1 MFPEYRPYYYIDLN
15 AENSNTYHSE
25 NGNDSEAV
33 FVSDDGDAVFE
44 IPGRDVTVRISAEN
58 FSGISTVRQT
68 TTVTNKGREPVVVD
82 ALSAIYQCGIG
93 AGLPVTE
100 DRFVIHYAHT
110 AWQGE
115 AQWRHETMGALGLYR
130 TFNHGSHTNVSFSST
145 GTWTTSRYL
154 PVVMIE
160 DTLLGKTWVFTSES
174 GSGWT
179 VDISLRGDG
188 ENVTLAVFVSAE
200 YETNDGWYTVLA
212 PRESYT
218 SCAATC
224 SYVDGGFEEAVGE
237 LARYYREAFKSC
249 GTDFKTGVPPL
260 CFNDYMNCI
269 WALPTREKSLPL
281 IDAAA
286 EAGAEYYVMDAGW
299 FGNSRD
305 WSASLGDWEINE
317 ALFGE
322 EGLAGIFRYIESKGM
337 KPGIWFEIESSSARS
352 EFVKNNPGAV
362 LKRHGKNIGGDTV
375 FVDFRTQKVWDHIGA
390 AIDRLYSM
398 GVRFIKNDYNRTSGI
413 GIDPRDAASEP
424 APPIRKDDN
433 GFIEYGRDR
442 SPAENLAEYVKCF
455 RAFIDA
461 VREKYPDLV
470 IENCGSGAMRSDMGT
485 LAHFHLQSVSDQE
498 DFRMMPSIVS
508 GSEAAMPP
516 ERCGIWAYPYP
527 SPIYDRMTFERAPE
541 FTERYADGR
550 EISYN
555 MVTGLMGLMYLSGRI
570 DRADENGMKLI
581 KEACEIYKKNRA
593 VVARSVPVYPQGT
606 FDMTDGGIVSFGLLS
621 KERGKLLLACW
632 KQDDTGDG
640 VSLDLAKYGDSFEIG
655 LVYPHIEGVD
665 ASAEGTKVNVSLPGP
680 CSAAYVEL
688 TLKEENAD
696 GDDSTADNVP
706 EGD

>member
-1 MFPEYRPYYYIDLN
+1 MFPEYRPSYYIDLN

-25 NGNDSEAV
+25 NRNESEPV
-33 FVSDDGDAVFE
+33 FVSDDGDAVFD
-44 IPGRDVTVRISAEN
+44 IPGRGVSVRISAEN
-58 FSGISTVRQT
+58 FSGISTVKQR
-68 TTVTNKGREPVVVD
+68 TTVANKGAGPVVVD
-82 ALSAIYQCGIG
+82 ALSAIYLCGIG
-93 AGLPVTE
+93 AGLPVTD

-115 AQWRHETMGALGLYR
+115 AQWRHKAAADMGLYK

-160 DTLLGKTWVFTSES
+160 DTVLGKTWVFTSES

-179 VDISLRGDG
+179 IDISLRGEG

-200 YETNDGWYTVLA
+200 YETNDGWYVKLE
-212 PRESYT
+212 PGESYT
-218 SCAATC
+218 TCAATC
-224 SYVDGGFEEAVGE
+224 SYVEGGFEEAAGE
-237 LARYYREAFKSC
+237 LTKYYREAFRAC
-249 GTDFKTGVPPL
+249 GTDFKNGFPPL

-317 ALFGE
+317 ELFGE
-322 EGLAGIFRYIESKGM
+322 EGLAGIFRYVESKGM
-337 KPGIWFEIESSSARS
+337 KPGIWLEIESASARS
-352 EFVKNNPGAV
+352 EFAKNHPELV
-362 LKRHGKNIGGDTV
+362 LKRHGMNIGGDTV
-375 FVDFRTQKVWDHIGA
+375 FADFRTKEVWDRTGA
-390 AIDRLYSM
+390 VIDKLYSM

-413 GIDPRDAASEP
+413 GIDPRDPASEP
-424 APPIRKDDN
+424 APALCSEDSDCVEEKP
-433 GFIEYGRDR
+433 ER
-442 SPAENLAEYVKCF
+442 SLAENLAEYVKCF
-455 RAFIDA
+455 RAFIDS
-461 VREKYPDLV
+461 VREKYPDLI

-508 GSEAAMPP
+508 GSEVAMPP

-527 SPIYDRMTFERAPE
+527 SPIYDRMTFERPAS

-550 EISYN
+550 EIAYN

-570 DRADENGMKLI
+570 DRADENGKKLI
-581 KEACEIYKKNRA
+581 KEACAIYKKNRA
-593 VVARSVPVYPQGT
+593 VAADSVPVYPAGT
-606 FDMTDGGIVSFGLLS
+606 FDMTKKGIVTFGLLS
-621 KERGKLLLACW
+621 RERGKLLLACW
-632 KQDDTGDG
+632 RQDETENNLR
-640 VSLDLAKYGDSFEIG
+640 LDLSKYGDTFSVD
-655 LVYPHIEGVD
+655 LVYPKLAGTGAAIEG
-665 ASAEGTKVNVSLPGP
+665 TTLNVSLPGP
-680 CSAAYVEL
+680 CSAAYIGLSVSE
-688 TLKEENAD
+688 KDEAMDGEERN
-696 GDDSTADNVP
+696 GD
-706 EGD
+706 